1 MNTFISGEDGTVSYP
16 ARWTARG
23 GPARWTVSA
32 TSWGG
37 RVLGA
42 EAAWSRGAAAGPLSG
57 LRAGAPR

>member
-1 MNTFISGEDGTVSYP
+1 MDRE
-16 ARWTARG
+16 RWTGEMDRERHFLG
-23 GPARWTVSA
+23 
-32 TSWGG
+32 GG